1 VSIPDI
7 CPITGLHKCES
18 YTFDEGEVYLSN
30 PAYDAY
36 TLPTYDREDLSFSRV
51 RIDMDNDF
59 IRYDEHLCDL
69 VDLID
74 RKDFEQIKEF
84 YAITDDEIQ
93 RCIKYRGGAAE

>member
-1 VSIPDI
+1 MPIPNT
-7 CPITGLHKCES
+7 CPITGLDKCTS

-36 TLPTYDREDLSFSRV
+36 TLPEYDREDLSFSRV

-59 IRYDEHLCDL
+59 IRYYEHLCDL

-74 RKDFEQIKEF
+74 REDFEQIKEF
-84 YAITDDEIQ
+84 YAITDDDIR
-93 RCIKYRGGAAE
+93 RCMIGGADGE